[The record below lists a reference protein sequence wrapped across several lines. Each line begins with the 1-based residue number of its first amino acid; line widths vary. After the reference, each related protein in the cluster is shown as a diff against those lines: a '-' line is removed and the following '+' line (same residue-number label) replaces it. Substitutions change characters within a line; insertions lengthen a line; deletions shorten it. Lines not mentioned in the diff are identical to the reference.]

1 MKPPFAAQS
10 QTPTWYDQ
18 HAYLLHV
25 NTHRCSIQSANIPPE
40 SNALLGS
47 LELSFSD
54 AFNILLSTE
63 VIVIKFSIIF
73 EYTSTFKYS

>member
-1 MKPPFAAQS
+1 MVADISFQLHPVLPLMSHMKPPFAAQS
-10 QTPTWYDQ
+10 QTPIWYDQ

-47 LELSFSD
+47 LELGF
-54 AFNILLSTE
+54 F
-63 VIVIKFSIIF
+63 
-73 EYTSTFKYS
+73 

>member
-1 MKPPFAAQS
+1 MVAEISFQLLPVLLLMSHMKPPFAAQS
-10 QTPTWYDQ
+10 QTPIWYDQ

-47 LELSFSD
+47 LELGF
-54 AFNILLSTE
+54 F
-63 VIVIKFSIIF
+63 
-73 EYTSTFKYS
+73 